1 MGLIAGVA
9 ASLILL
15 FILFS
20 SLGMYKL
27 ARGERQAREIAM
39 IDWLSRLP
47 NRRALLLRLSQVCE
61 TGKHDNQCVVF
72 IDLDGFKD
80 VNDNYGHDVG
90 DALIPTDA
98 GTDGGHAGADG
109 RG

>member
-27 ARGERQAREIAM
+27 ARG
-39 IDWLSRLP
+39 SV
-47 NRRALLLRLSQVCE
+47 RR
-61 TGKHDNQCVVF
+61 
-72 IDLDGFKD
+72 
-80 VNDNYGHDVG
+80 
-90 DALIPTDA
+90 
-98 GTDGGHAGADG
+98 G
-109 RG
+109 R

>member
-1 MGLIAGVA
+1 IPLRTQGGEVLGYLAWQLRLPGAEAALASSGSMRLIAGVA

-27 ARGERQAREIAM
+27 ARGERQAREIAL

-47 NRRALLLRLSQVCE
+47 NRRA
-61 TGKHDNQCVVF
+61 
-72 IDLDGFKD
+72 
-80 VNDNYGHDVG
+80 
-90 DALIPTDA
+90 
-98 GTDGGHAGADG
+98 
-109 RG
+109 